1 MHGHASG
8 VTLARQAE
16 LGVVVSRKGTL
27 VFAAVV
33 AAAVG
38 ASIVRAAPSAPPLV
52 QVTPHELRLSKPLA
66 GLAAEGRRAAFAFC
80 NQLVGTWRPGA
91 ANVTRLGPVAQ
102 WTCPPPR
109 GLERTFSIAFAGD
122 RVAWAVSAGGNI
134 YTNIVF
140 LVVLSHAHTFTFAA
154 ETDYCCRSFDPDPNR
169 MGDVY
174 GAGNLLVFSSRV
186 KCGDGPGAPS
196 CPGPT
201 RTVVSQTMWKLRR
214 PPFSAQCVNRPGP
227 CVQLTT
233 SAPNATL
240 RPLSVSAGRV
250 LLLNNG
256 VLELRNANGAI
267 THQFPGALAA
277 VMRGADLMANRV
289 LVLVPAALRVYNAT
303 TGALVRTRALPNVT
317 SAGVCGMPPCPV
329 AALQMLDAARGLV
342 AYTLA
347 GKLHL
352 LRLRDGRNRVV
363 ARAEDARF
371 GSRGLFYAYSAPAPW
386 VSRIRFVPWSALPVR
401 P

>member
-1 MHGHASG
+1 MKIDA
-8 VTLARQAE
+8 
-16 LGVVVSRKGTL
+16 RKGTL
-27 VFAAVV
+27 LCAAATAAVV
-33 AAAVG
+33 AVSAVHAA
-38 ASIVRAAPSAPPLV
+38 RSAPALV
-52 QVTPHELRLSKPLA
+52 QVNPHELRLSQPLA
-66 GLAAEGRRAAFAFC
+66 GLAAAGPKAAFAFC

-91 ANVTRLGPVAQ
+91 SGVTRLGPVSQ

-134 YTNIVF
+134 YSNLVF
-140 LVVLSHAHTFTFAA
+140 LVVLSHPHTLTIAA
-154 ETDYCCRSFDPDPNR
+154 ETDYCCRSLDPDPNR

-174 GAGNLLVFSSRV
+174 GDGGFIVFSSRV
-186 KCGDGPGAPS
+186 KCRDLAAACTGPPL
-196 CPGPT
+196 T
-201 RTVVSQTMWKLRR
+201 LVSQTMWRLRR
-214 PPFSAQCVNRPGP
+214 PPFTAQCVNQPGP
-227 CVQLTT
+227 CMQLAAA
-233 SAPNATL
+233 APNATL
-240 RPLSVSAGRV
+240 RPLSVSAARV

-256 VLELRNANGAI
+256 VLELRNTSGAI
-267 THQFPGALAA
+267 TRQFGGVAG
-277 VMRGADLMANRV
+277 VMRGADLMGNRV
-289 LVLVPAALRVYNAT
+289 LVLVPAALRVYNAN
-303 TGALVRTRALPNVT
+303 TGALVRTRPLPNVT
-317 SAGVCGMPPCPV
+317 SAGVCGMPPCPA

-371 GSRGLFYAYSAPAPW
+371 GSTGLFYAYSAPAPW
-386 VSRIRFVPWSALPVR
+386 VSRIRFVPWAALPVR

>member
-1 MHGHASG
+1 
-8 VTLARQAE
+8 L
-16 LGVVVSRKGTL
+16 VVNRKGTL
-27 VFAAVV
+27 VCAAMV
-33 AAAVG
+33 AAAAIG
-38 ASIVRAAPSAPPLV
+38 ASVVNASPSAPPLV
-52 QVTPHELRLSKPLA
+52 QVTSHELRLSQPLA
-66 GLAAEGRRAAFAFC
+66 GLAADGRRAAFAFC

-91 ANVTRLGPVAQ
+91 TNVTRLGPISQ

-109 GLERTFSIAFAGD
+109 GLELTFSIAFAGD

-134 YTNIVF
+134 YSNLVF
-140 LVVLSHAHTFTFAA
+140 LVVLSHAHTLTIAA
-154 ETDYCCRSFDPDPNR
+154 ETDYCCRGFDPDPNR

-174 GAGNLLVFSSRV
+174 GAGNFLVFSSRV
-186 KCGDGPGAPS
+186 KCGDLGAPS

-214 PPFSAQCVNRPGP
+214 PPFSAQCVNKPGP
-227 CVQLTT
+227 CAQLTT

-256 VLELRNANGAI
+256 VLELRNASGAI
-267 THQFPGALAA
+267 THQFGGGLAA
-277 VMRGADLMANRV
+277 VMRGADLTGNRV
-289 LVLVPAALRVYNAT
+289 LVLVPAALRVYNASS
-303 TGALVRTRALPNVT
+303 GALVRTRPLPNVT
-317 SAGVCGMPPCPV
+317 SGGVCGMPPCPGI
-329 AALQMLDAARGLV
+329 ALQMLDAARGLV
-342 AYTLA
+342 AYTLS

-386 VSRIRFVPWSALPVR
+386 VSRVRFVPWTALPVR

>member
-1 MHGHASG
+1 VHG
-8 VTLARQAE
+8 R
-16 LGVVVSRKGTL
+16 GTL
-27 VFAAVV
+27 VWAAVI
-33 AAAVG
+33 AAAVA
-38 ASIVRAAPSAPPLV
+38 ASVVRASPSAPPLV
-52 QVTPHELRLSKPLA
+52 QVTPHELRLSQPLV

-91 ANVTRLGPVAQ
+91 ANVTRLGLPVAQ

-109 GLERTFSIAFAGD
+109 GLEHIYGLACAGD
-122 RVAWAVSAGGNI
+122 RVAWTDSGGGNS
-134 YTNIVF
+134 YFNLVF
-140 LVVLSHAHTFTFAA
+140 LVVLSHPHTWTVAA
-154 ETDYCCRSFDPDPNR
+154 ETSYCCRPLEPDPNR
-169 MGDVY
+169 MGDLF
-174 GAGNLLVFSSRV
+174 GAGGLIVFSSRV
-186 KCGDGPGAPS
+186 KCGDLGAPS

-214 PPFSAQCVNRPGP
+214 PPFTAQCVNKPGP

-240 RPLSVSAGRV
+240 RPLSVSSGRI

-256 VLELRNANGAI
+256 VLELRNAAGAI
-267 THQFPGALAA
+267 TRQFGGVAA
-277 VMRGADLMANRV
+277 VMRGADLMGNRV
-289 LVLVPAALRVYNAT
+289 LVLVPAKLRVYNAS
-303 TGALVRTRALPNVT
+303 TGALVRTRPLPNVT

-342 AYTLA
+342 AYTLS

-363 ARAEDARF
+363 AAAEDARF
-371 GSRGLFYAYSAPAPW
+371 GSKGLFYAYSAAAPW
-386 VSRIRFVPWSALPVR
+386 VSRIRFVPWAALPVR

>member
-1 MHGHASG
+1 VKVDISAAASR
-8 VTLARQAE
+8 A
-16 LGVVVSRKGTL
+16 RKGTL
-27 VFAAVV
+27 VCAV
-33 AAAVG
+33 AAAAVIA
-38 ASIVRAAPSAPPLV
+38 ASVVHAAPSAPPLV
-52 QVTPHELRLSKPLA
+52 QVAPHELRLSQPLA
-66 GLAAEGRRAAFAFC
+66 GLAAEGPRAAFAFC

-109 GLERTFSIAFAGD
+109 GLERIFSIALAGD
-122 RVAWAVSAGGNI
+122 RVAWAASAGGNI
-134 YTNIVF
+134 YTNLVF
-140 LVVLSHAHTFTFAA
+140 LVVLSNAHTLTIAA
-154 ETDYCCRSFDPDPNR
+154 ETDYCCRSLDPDPNR

-174 GAGNLLVFSSRV
+174 GDGSFIVFSSRV
-186 KCGDGPGAPS
+186 KCGDGPGAPA

-201 RTVVSQTMWKLRR
+201 RTVVSQTMWRLRQ
-214 PPFSAQCVNRPGP
+214 PPFSAQCVNKPGP
-227 CVQLTT
+227 CAQLTT

-240 RPLSVSAGRV
+240 RPLAVSGSRV

-256 VLELRNANGAI
+256 VLELRNTGGAI
-267 THQFPGALAA
+267 TRQFGGVAA

-289 LVLVPAALRVYNAT
+289 LVLVPAALRVYNAA
-303 TGALVRTRALPNVT
+303 TGALVLTRPLPNVT
-317 SAGVCGMPPCPV
+317 SAGICGMPPCPV

-352 LRLRDGRNRVV
+352 LRLRDGRNKVV
-363 ARAEDARF
+363 ANAEDARF
-371 GSRGLFYAYSAPAPW
+371 GSKGLFYAYSAPAPW
-386 VSRIRFVPWSALPVR
+386 VSRIRFVPWAALPVR

>member
-1 MHGHASG
+1 
-8 VTLARQAE
+8 VK
-16 LGVVVSRKGTL
+16 KGTL
-27 VFAAVV
+27 VCAGLIAVV
-33 AAAVG
+33 LG
-38 ASIVRAAPSAPPLV
+38 ASAVQAKPSAPALV
-52 QVTPHELRLSKPLA
+52 QVKPHELRLSQPLA
-66 GLAAEGRRAAFAFC
+66 GLAADGGRAAFAFC

-91 ANVTRLGPVAQ
+91 TNVTRLGPVAQ

-134 YTNIVF
+134 YSNLVF
-140 LVVLSHAHTFTFAA
+140 LVVLSNAHTLTIAA

-174 GAGNLLVFSSRV
+174 GAGSFLVFSSRV
-186 KCGDGPGAPS
+186 KCGDGPGAPACAGS
-196 CPGPT
+196 T
-201 RTVVSQTMWKLRR
+201 RTVVSQTMWRLRR
-214 PPFSAQCVNRPGP
+214 PPFSAQCVNKPGP
-227 CVQLTT
+227 CAQLAT

-240 RPLSVSAGRV
+240 RPLSVSAGRI

-256 VLELRNANGAI
+256 VLELRNTSGAV
-267 THQFPGALAA
+267 TRQFGGVAA

-289 LVLVPAALRVYNAT
+289 LVLVPAALRVYNAS

-317 SAGVCGMPPCPV
+317 SAGVCGMPPCPA

-342 AYTLA
+342 AYTLS

-352 LRLRDGRNRVV
+352 LRLSDGRDRVV
-363 ARAEDARF
+363 AAADDARF
-371 GSRGLFYAYSAPAPW
+371 GSTGLFYAYSAPAPW
-386 VSRIRFVPWSALPVR
+386 VSRIRFVRWKALPIR